1 MYGVLFIGMG
11 LAVMS
16 DLIIKSALHVQHCN
30 FVFALLAALHIWCM
44 PAELSVCNICLAA
57 FEI

>member
-1 MYGVLFIGMG
+1 MG

-16 DLIIKSALHVQHCN
+16 DLIIKYVLHVQHCS
-30 FVFALLAALHIWCM
+30 FVFAPLAALHILCM

-57 FEI
+57 FEIYYALVVI